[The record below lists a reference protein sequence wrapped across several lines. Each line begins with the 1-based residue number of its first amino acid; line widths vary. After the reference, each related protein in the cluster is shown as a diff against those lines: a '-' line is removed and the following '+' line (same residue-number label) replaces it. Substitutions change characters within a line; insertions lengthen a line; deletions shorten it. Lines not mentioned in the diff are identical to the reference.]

1 MQRKT
6 LARNVCAA
14 LALMVLTACGG
25 GGSGSAPYAPESAV
39 QAARVANDGPPSIT
53 LFTVVNNRTGAGA
66 HSGLLINA
74 SERVLF
80 DPAGSF
86 YHPRLPERNDLHYG
100 FSDRM
105 VAFYIDYHA
114 RETFNVIEQTVIVSP
129 QVAEQVKARAIA
141 RGAVAKSFCA
151 NSISGILGGVPG
163 FEGIASTM
171 FPNALSKSFA
181 NLPGVTTRKI
191 TDDDADDNHGVL
203 LVDPLKVEPTIRVAN
218 D

>member
-1 MQRKT
+1 MLRKS
-6 LARNVCAA
+6 LVRNAFAITA
-14 LALMVLTACGG
+14 LAVLTACGG
-25 GGSGSAPYAPESAV
+25 GNASAPFAPDSAV
-39 QAARVANDGPPSIT
+39 AAARYVHAGPPMVT

-66 HSGLLINA
+66 HSGLLING

-100 FSDRM
+100 MSDRM

-114 RETFNVIEQTVIVSP
+114 RETYRVIEQNVPVSP
-129 QVAEQVKARAIA
+129 QVAELVIARAKA

-151 NSISGILGGVPG
+151 NSIAGILDEVPG
-163 FEGIASTM
+163 FEGINSTM
-171 FPNALSKSFA
+171 FPNKLSERFA
-181 NLPGVTTRKI
+181 ALPGVTTRTI

-203 LVDPLKVEPTIRVAN
+203 LIDPVKVEPTITIAEH
-218 D
+218 

>member
-1 MQRKT
+1 MLCKSLVRNAFAT
-6 LARNVCAA
+6 LALV
-14 LALMVLTACGG
+14 VLTACGG
-25 GGSGSAPYAPESAV
+25 GLASAPFASDSAV
-39 QAARVANDGPPSIT
+39 QAARYVDDGPAAIT
-53 LFTVVNNRTGAGA
+53 LFTVVNNKTGAGA

-100 FSDRM
+100 MSDRM

-114 RETFNVIEQTVIVSP
+114 RETYRVIEQTMVVSP
-129 QVAEQVKARAIA
+129 QVAEMVKARAIA

-151 NSISGILGGVPG
+151 NSISGILAGVPG
-163 FEGIASTM
+163 FERINSTM
-171 FPNALSKSFA
+171 FPNKLSTTFGK
-181 NLPGVTTRKI
+181 LPGVTTRTI

-203 LVDPLKVEPTIRVAN
+203 LIDPVKVEPTIKIT
-218 D
+218 DH

>member
-1 MQRKT
+1 MRISFV
-6 LARNVCAA
+6 RNVFAMVA
-14 LALMVLTACGG
+14 LVVLAACGG
-25 GGSGSAPYAPESAV
+25 GAGNAPYAPDAAV
-39 QAARVANDGPPSIT
+39 QAARAVNEGPTSIT
-53 LFTVVNNRTGAGA
+53 LFTVVNNKTGAGA

-100 FSDRM
+100 MNDRM

-114 RETFNVIEQTVIVSP
+114 RVTYKVVEQTVLVSP
-129 QVAEQVKARAIA
+129 QVAEMVKARAIA

-163 FEGIASTM
+163 FESIGSTM
-171 FPNALSKSFA
+171 FPNKLSEAFGR
-181 NLPGVTTRKI
+181 LPGVTSRTI

-203 LVDPLKVEPTIRVAN
+203 LIDPVKVQPTIRVEHN
-218 D
+218 

>member
-1 MQRKT
+1 MLRKS
-6 LARNVCAA
+6 LARNVFAA
-14 LALMVLTACGG
+14 LALAVLTACGG
-25 GGSGSAPYAPESAV
+25 GSASAPFAPDSAV
-39 QAARVANDGPPSIT
+39 QAARVANDGPTSIT
-53 LFTVVNNRTGAGA
+53 LFTVVNNKTGAGA

-100 FSDRM
+100 FNDRM

-114 RETFNVIEQTVIVSP
+114 RETYRVVEQTVLVSP
-129 QVAEQVKARAIA
+129 QVAEMVKARAIQ

-151 NSISGILGGVPG
+151 NSISGILSEVPG
-163 FEGIASTM
+163 FENIGSTM
-171 FPNALSKSFA
+171 FPNKLSDNFA
-181 NLPGVTTRKI
+181 RLPGVMTRTI

-203 LVDPLKVEPTIRVAN
+203 LVDPVKVAPTIRVMDN
-218 D
+218 

>member
-1 MQRKT
+1 MRIS
-6 LARNVCAA
+6 LARNA
-14 LALMVLTACGG
+14 LAMVALVVLTACGG
-25 GGSGSAPYAPESAV
+25 GVANAPYASDAAV
-39 QAARVANDGPPSIT
+39 QAARVANEGPTSIT
-53 LFTVVNNRTGAGA
+53 LFTVVNNKTGAGA

-100 FSDRM
+100 FNDRM

-114 RETFNVIEQTVIVSP
+114 RVTYKVVEQTVLVSP
-129 QVAEQVKARAIA
+129 QVAEMVKARAIA

-151 NSISGILGGVPG
+151 NSISGILSGVPG
-163 FEGIASTM
+163 FESIGSTM
-171 FPNALSKSFA
+171 FPNKLSEAFGR
-181 NLPGVTTRKI
+181 LPGVTQRTI

-203 LVDPLKVEPTIRVAN
+203 LVDPVAVEPTIRVEHN
-218 D
+218 